1 MPDSSLDLQE
11 QKTFP
16 TMLFSDVRGCTC
28 GEQRCVSEPSALPL
42 NIGLMLPTVPLKVV
56 TTGRG
61 DFITSARN
69 HHIAAAD
76 TATC

>member
-16 TMLFSDVRGCTC
+16 TMLCTC

-76 TATC
+76 AATC